1 MFVDGSTYKN
11 ERIIQTEK
19 SLEEDKRHNI
29 DMESEDER
37 EFDD

>member
-11 ERIIQTEK
+11 ERSIPTEK

-29 DMESEDER
+29 DIESEDER
-37 EFDD
+37 KFDD